1 VEREEIAR
9 GSDVMKRVLITGGTG
24 LIGRALSANMAADGY
39 EVIVLSRN
47 PERATGLPPGVRAER
62 WDARTAVG
70 WGALADGAHAVVNL
84 AGESISAGRWTSE
97 RKSRIRESRLNAGRA
112 VVGAIE
118 AAKTRPSV
126 LVQASGVGYY
136 GPCGEEEVSESA
148 PAGQDYL
155 ARLAVE
161 WEAST
166 AGVEALGVRRVIIR
180 TGIVLSKNG
189 GALPRM
195 MLPFRF
201 FVGGRLGSG
210 RQWLPWIHIADEVGA
225 IRFLLENENARGPFN
240 LSAPNPVTNADFSR
254 WLGRQMGRPALVP
267 TPGFLLRLVFGEMAG
282 MLLSGQ
288 RAVPRHLTQMGYA
301 FRFAEAEA
309 TLRDILP

>member
-1 VEREEIAR
+1 
-9 GSDVMKRVLITGGTG
+9 MKRVLITGGTG
-24 LIGRALSANMAADGY
+24 LIGRALSANIAADGY

-47 PERATGLPPGVRAER
+47 PERAAGLPPGVRAER
-62 WDARTAVG
+62 WDGRTAAG
-70 WGALADGAHAVVNL
+70 WGALADGAYAVVNL
-84 AGESISAGRWTSE
+84 AGEGISDGRWTAE
-97 RKSRIRESRLNAGRA
+97 RKRRIRESRLDAGRA
-112 VVGAIE
+112 VVQAIE
-118 AAKTRPSV
+118 TTKDRPRV

-136 GPCGEEEVSESA
+136 GPSGEEDVSESA
-148 PAGQDYL
+148 PAGRDYL

-161 WEAST
+161 WESST
-166 AGVEALGVRRVIIR
+166 AGVEPLGVRRVIIR

-201 FVGGRLGSG
+201 FIGGRLGSG

-225 IRFLLENENARGPFN
+225 IRFLLENERAGGAFN

-267 TPGFLLRLVFGEMAG
+267 TPGFLLRLAFGEMAG
-282 MLLSGQ
+282 MLLTGQ
-288 RAVPRHLTQMGYA
+288 RTVPRHLTQTGYA

-309 TLRDILP
+309 ALRDILP

>member
-1 VEREEIAR
+1 
-9 GSDVMKRVLITGGTG
+9 MKRVLITGGTG

-47 PERATGLPPGVRAER
+47 PERATGLPPDVRAER
-62 WDARTAVG
+62 WDARTAAG
-70 WGALADGAHAVVNL
+70 WGVLADGAHAVVNL
-84 AGESISAGRWTSE
+84 AGEGISAGRWMAE
-97 RKSRIRESRLNAGRA
+97 RKRRIRDSRIDAGRG
-112 VVGAIE
+112 VVEAIE
-118 AAKTRPSV
+118 SAKQKPQV
-126 LVQASGVGYY
+126 LVQASGVGFY
-136 GPCGEEEVSESA
+136 GPRGEEDVLESA
-148 PAGQDYL
+148 PAGRDYL

-161 WEAST
+161 WESST
-166 AGVEALGVRRVIIR
+166 AAVEAFGVRRVIIR

-195 MLPFRF
+195 KLPFRF
-201 FVGGRLGSG
+201 FLGGRLGSG

-225 IRFLLENENARGPFN
+225 IRFLLENEKASGPFN
-240 LSAPNPVTNADFSR
+240 LCAPNPVTNADFSR

-309 TLRDILP
+309 ALRDISP

>member
-1 VEREEIAR
+1 M
-9 GSDVMKRVLITGGTG
+9 GKRVLITGGTG
-24 LIGRALSANMAADGY
+24 LIGRALSASLAADGH

-47 PERATGLPPGVRAER
+47 PQRAAGLPPGVRTER

-84 AGESISAGRWTSE
+84 AGESISAGRWTAE
-97 RKSRIRESRLNAGRA
+97 RKRRIRDSRIDVGRG
-112 VVGAIE
+112 VVE
-118 AAKTRPSV
+118 AMKSAKQKPQV
-126 LVQASGVGYY
+126 LVQASGVGFY
-136 GPCGEEEVSESA
+136 GPRGEEDVSEDM
-148 PAGQDYL
+148 PPGQDYL

-166 AGVEALGVRRVIIR
+166 VAVEAMGVRRAIVR
-180 TGIVLSKNG
+180 TGIVLSGNG

-201 FVGGRLGSG
+201 FIGGRMGSG

-225 IRFLLENENARGPFN
+225 IRFLLENQKASGPFN
-240 LSAPNPVTNADFSR
+240 LCAPNPVTNADFSR